1 MSHKKKDHQNQK
13 KADSLTIN
21 NPSNIPS
28 GNIIHQSGIIARGV
42 SSKYSTHPISYIV
55 YCEGQRVMICSDF
68 KPAGNGMICC
78 TYGYDSTLCNSL
90 AEYKNITKE
99 EIERAAYY
107 AWMTGAR

>member
-1 MSHKKKDHQNQK
+1 
-13 KADSLTIN
+13 
-21 NPSNIPS
+21 
-28 GNIIHQSGIIARGV
+28 
-42 SSKYSTHPISYIV
+42 SKYSTHPISYIV

-99 EIERAAYY
+99 EIERAAYN